1 MTENKLLNSTILTKP
16 TDPRT
21 FVDPKNALTKLQLTD
36 FESINNV
43 TIKYWAAM
51 FNVELKIAPKKIIF
65 IGKTFSYMA
74 PEVRGNGWERSAN
87 SYELEIPEGYM
98 TITAAANAKDTDD
111 AYDPSSNVFSKAK
124 VIVGNKIMVETQE
137 SIDAFYEKIP
147 VSYSQLGFLASSVN
161 INIQCQLTVEYHQKW
176 QQETFK
182 AIIDGYETALTK
194 YNQALAEENAKG
206 NVIKESNPGF
216 YRQIE
221 NMVLRKNCISYI
233 IDHSPKA
240 VKTYGLAMSNDKNTF
255 SEYEI
260 NTTAALDDYTSFAK
274 FIEQAFEW
282 DIMSYNFY
290 PYYWGNKNDWAQLY
304 QYDNNDPLFRSFMQS
319 GMARVV
325 VTVRPGFEEAVRFY
339 LQTGQIWNGGEV
351 PIIDDKLFLSI
362 VDELRQPEGKK
373 EGKAWST
380 RLPTPMTILQADS
393 IGLKVDK
400 ALPYDDDLS
409 DFENPNEVPHPT
421 GFHIT
426 GAQMGGS
433 NSSKI
438 IEFTFQN
445 LDSGRYKTIGEY
457 DNQIEFPRVYSC
469 MGQEITIDRDARWK
483 KETSSAVIFEQL
495 AEKISLLVGVEAII
509 SLGDNGTSDGIT
521 FKIDTTKVSHFSFAK
536 PGNSPTYD
544 SVQVTV
550 IDNETIRV
558 SQYDYNQNRLF
569 DKAGVLLNLSQA
581 TNLFP
586 IERFLI

>member
-1 MTENKLLNSTILTKP
+1 
-16 TDPRT
+16 
-21 FVDPKNALTKLQLTD
+21 
-36 FESINNV
+36 
-43 TIKYWAAM
+43 
-51 FNVELKIAPKKIIF
+51 
-65 IGKTFSYMA
+65 
-74 PEVRGNGWERSAN
+74 
-87 SYELEIPEGYM
+87 
-98 TITAAANAKDTDD
+98 
-111 AYDPSSNVFSKAK
+111 
-124 VIVGNKIMVETQE
+124 
-137 SIDAFYEKIP
+137 
-147 VSYSQLGFLASSVN
+147 
-161 INIQCQLTVEYHQKW
+161 
-176 QQETFK
+176 
-182 AIIDGYETALTK
+182 
-194 YNQALAEENAKG
+194 
-206 NVIKESNPGF
+206 
-216 YRQIE
+216 
-221 NMVLRKNCISYI
+221 
-233 IDHSPKA
+233 
-240 VKTYGLAMSNDKNTF
+240 
-255 SEYEI
+255 
-260 NTTAALDDYTSFAK
+260 
-274 FIEQAFEW
+274 
-282 DIMSYNFY
+282 
-290 PYYWGNKNDWAQLY
+290 
-304 QYDNNDPLFRSFMQS
+304 MQS

-521 FKIDTTKVSHFSFAK
+521 FKIDTTKVSNFSFAK

-569 DKAGVLLNLSQA
+569 DKAGVLLNLSQS